1 LKKVIFSSV
10 IAMVLVSV
18 LMMPLTAGAANTDV
32 TTLSGTVGSSIS
44 VTSPET
50 IVMPSLVAGTNV
62 ESTAQTVIVETN
74 TTGWSLYVTDTSGD
88 EQNGSLSKADGTDMG
103 NPLEI
108 KGGDISGYMY
118 LSSSSQPLKNGGTPG
133 TTNLE
138 DIFFR
143 QQVPS
148 NAATG
153 EYSITLTFTATPG
166 S

>member
-1 LKKVIFSSV
+1 
-10 IAMVLVSV
+10 MVLVSV

-62 ESTAQTVIVETN
+62 ESTAQTVIVDTN
-74 TTGWSLYVTDTSGD
+74 TTGWSLNITDTGTD
-88 EQNGSLSKADGTDMG
+88 EHDGKLSKADGTDMG

-108 KGGDISGYMY
+108 KGGDMSGYVY
-118 LSSSSQPLKNGGTPG
+118 LSSLQTIKSGGTPG
-133 TTNLE
+133 TTNL
-138 DIFFR
+138 DNILFR